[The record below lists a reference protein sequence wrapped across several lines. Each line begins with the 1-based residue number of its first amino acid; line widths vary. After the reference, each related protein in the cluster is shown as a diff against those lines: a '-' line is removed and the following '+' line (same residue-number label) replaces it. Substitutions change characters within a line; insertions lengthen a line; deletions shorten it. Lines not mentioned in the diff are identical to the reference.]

1 MFGILFALVVVTI
14 ILAAVSH
21 RAFKFYLVIKEQER
35 NNALITDVNT
45 QLSDDYESLLADRN
59 QLAASLNAARQRETD
74 MEAALNLT
82 LLETIKDE
90 VKIVPISE
98 FDGRHHH
105 KTLVPSIGTGA
116 HDLLTAHLSER
127 APEPERVRV
136 DKIWME
142 DPNTGAITDI
152 TRMDKD
158 WKIPGVPTSD
168 N

>member
-1 MFGILFALVVVTI
+1 MFGILFALAVVTI
-14 ILAAVSH
+14 ILVAVSYL
-21 RAFKFYLVIKEQER
+21 AVKFYFVIKEQER

-59 QLAASLNAARQRETD
+59 QIAASLNAARQRETD
-74 MEAALNLT
+74 METALNLT

-105 KTLVPSIGTGA
+105 KTLVPMIGTGA
-116 HDLLTAHLSER
+116 HDLLTAHMAEL
-127 APEPERVRV
+127 APDPERVRV
-136 DKIWME
+136 AKIWIE
-142 DPNTGAITDI
+142 DPDTGAITDI
-152 TRMDKD
+152 TRLDED